1 MVVKQMGLFASSASE
16 RTPAVP
22 EGFRYQPEI
31 ITEQEEAELVEQLQK
46 LDWKPFAFHGY
57 EGNRRVVSFGLRYN
71 YDRREVETASA
82 PPAFLDF
89 VRQKVA
95 DFTRRPPQDFKQ
107 IGINEY
113 RAGAG
118 VGWHRDK
125 PQFGDVVGISLLA
138 PTKLRFRRCQGT
150 SWIRATHV
158 VQPRSAYL
166 LSGPARQVWEHS
178 VPPLSS
184 LRYSLM
190 FRTLNTA
197 APASSPHHP

>member
-31 ITEQEEAELVEQLQK
+31 ITEQEEAELVEELQK

-71 YDRREVETASA
+71 YDRREVESASA

-95 DFTRRPPQDFKQ
+95 NTRRPPQDF
-107 IGINEY
+107 G
-113 RAGAG
+113 
-118 VGWHRDK
+118 
-125 PQFGDVVGISLLA
+125 
-138 PTKLRFRRCQGT
+138 
-150 SWIRATHV
+150 
-158 VQPRSAYL
+158 RS
-166 LSGPARQVWEHS
+166 V
-178 VPPLSS
+178 
-184 LRYSLM
+184 
-190 FRTLNTA
+190 
-197 APASSPHHP
+197 